1 MAFHR
6 APKPKPKST
15 RSPIL
20 LLVAAVTAIALLFLF
35 SSLLSTAGS
44 KPSLFQRRQQ
54 QFEKYLYWGNRIDCP
69 GKHCGS
75 CEGLGHQESSLRCAL
90 EEAIFLGRTF
100 VLPSRMCI
108 NPIHNKKGIL
118 HHSANGS
125 SEELWDASSC
135 AMDSLYD
142 TELMSGTV
150 PVIFDNSKEWY
161 RVLSTSMK
169 LGTRGVEHVE
179 GVSRFDLKEN
189 SHYSDMLLINR
200 TASPLS
206 CVWLEWINFSD
217 LKLGP
222 VPNAEN
228 ACLNLFVPNSLP
240 KTESANSSM
249 PNSSQRNR
257 EWLALSYYLKPITIG
272 SYVVVLEEHLWGK
285 GDTGSNLGITKG
297 LVVKKAG
304 VGLQFLPWNNCHNDA
319 TMFMECKDR
328 NNRSSILLPYSFL
341 PSMAAGKLREAAE
354 KIKAL
359 LGDYDAIHVRRGDK
373 IKTRKDR
380 FGVARSLHPHL
391 DRDTRPEFIIC
402 RIAKWV
408 PPGRTLF
415 IASNERTPG
424 FFSPLSARY
433 RLAYSSNYSHILDP
447 LIENNYQLFMIER
460 LIMMGAKTFIRTFK
474 EDETDLSLTDDPKK
488 NTKLWQVPVYNAD
501 ETC

>member
-6 APKPKPKST
+6 ASKAKPKSA
-15 RSPIL
+15 RSGML
-20 LLVAAVTAIALLFLF
+20 LLAAAVTAIALLLLF
-35 SSLLSTAGS
+35 SSLLSTTVS
-44 KPSLFQRRQQ
+44 KANLLQQ
-54 QFEKYLYWGNRIDCP
+54 PFEKYLYWGTRIDCP
-69 GKHCGS
+69 GKHCRS

-90 EEAIFLGRTF
+90 EEALFLGRTF
-100 VLPSRMCI
+100 VMPSGMCI

-118 HHSANGS
+118 HHSTNAS

-142 TELMSGTV
+142 TELMSDTV
-150 PVIFDNSKEWY
+150 PVILDNSKEWY

-169 LGTRGVEHVE
+169 LGARGVAHVE
-179 GVSRFDLKEN
+179 GVSRFELKEN
-189 SHYSDMLLINR
+189 SRYSDLLLINR

-206 CVWLEWINFSD
+206 W
-217 LKLGP
+217 
-222 VPNAEN
+222 
-228 ACLNLFVPNSLP
+228 
-240 KTESANSSM
+240 
-249 PNSSQRNR
+249 
-257 EWLALSYYLKPITIG
+257 
-272 SYVVVLEEHLWGK
+272 
-285 GDTGSNLGITKG
+285 
-297 LVVKKAG
+297 
-304 VGLQFLPWNNCHNDA
+304 
-319 TMFMECKDR
+319 FMECKDR
-328 NNRSSILLPYSFL
+328 NNGSAIMLPYSFL
-341 PSMAAGKLREAAE
+341 PSMAAGKLRDAAE

-380 FGVARSLHPHL
+380 FGVVRSLHPHL
-391 DRDTRPEFIIC
+391 DRDTRPEFMLC

-488 NTKLWQVPVYNAD
+488 NTKLWQIPVYNVD